1 MHNIFENKIFKFRYF
16 SFSRIKMVEKKEI
29 LNVEDTEG
37 LLKSLSIEYK
47 KYEHVKCD
55 TVAELL
61 VNVKLD

>member
-1 MHNIFENKIFKFRYF
+1 
-16 SFSRIKMVEKKEI
+16 MVEKKEI
-29 LNVEDTEG
+29 LNVEDTEC

-61 VNVKLD
+61 ANVKLD